1 MAALSAGTDLYAH
14 VRSMLW
20 TTIPAAVV
28 TVIIYTVYGLRFGG
42 DFVMPENV
50 SSMLATMDQM
60 YTWNPL
66 LLIPFVIILL
76 GSLLR
81 KPTLPVMYIGIA
93 VAVALGM
100 IFQGFTL
107 GHGLTAFVSGFKI
120 TMVPGLDAAA
130 TNADV
135 LTLVQR
141 GGLTSMSNIILTIF
155 CAYSFAGIA
164 EEAGFMEKI
173 IDAVIG
179 KIKTRGATVA
189 AGICTAITLTII
201 GVSGYIS
208 LIMTGELF
216 RKPYLKWR
224 MDLSVRPAP
233 ARTVVL

>member
-1 MAALSAGTDLYAH
+1 
-14 VRSMLW
+14 
-20 TTIPAAVV
+20 
-28 TVIIYTVYGLRFGG
+28 
-42 DFVMPENV
+42 
-50 SSMLATMDQM
+50 
-60 YTWNPL
+60 
-66 LLIPFVIILL
+66 
-76 GSLLR
+76 
-81 KPTLPVMYIGIA
+81 
-93 VAVALGM
+93 
-100 IFQGFTL
+100 
-107 GHGLTAFVSGFKI
+107 
-120 TMVPGLDAAA
+120 MVPGLDAAA

-224 MDLSVRPAP
+224 MDLSVLS
-233 ARTVVL
+233 RTCEDGGTMICSIVPFSTSGLFYAGALGVPCTLLSALALYGLYLPHSGHYLRLYRHWHQDDLSGGG